1 MPRVGVAQLMDQL
14 IAKALEKD
22 RSRRWQTA
30 AEMRVTLADLRANL
44 ATFDVKGK
52 GKLQA
57 AVGRAGSRRSL
68 LRGLALRMA
77 IAVVLTGS
85 S

>member
-1 MPRVGVAQLMDQL
+1 MDQL

-52 GKLQA
+52 GKGKLQA